1 MLIRDRIP
9 RPREASTEA
18 AKDSVRFAKDPG
30 HRELWHE
37 LSDGLAA
44 MPTCLPAPRNGATHR
59 TILSTAENDSV
70 SGPSLWEVGG
80 RP

>member
-1 MLIRDRIP
+1 MIRKPRPGNRKGWMLIRDRIP

-37 LSDGLAA
+37 LSDGFGSNAD
-44 MPTCLPAPRNGATHR
+44 LPAG
-59 TILSTAENDSV
+59 STKWGHPLHHLV
-70 SGPSLWEVGG
+70 YG
-80 RP
+80 RE